1 MAKCNTLMFI
11 IYDQYK
17 LLSMRLNIL
26 LFTLNIV
33 FIILPSTLALVEF
46 IRLFK
51 VGQMLQYR
59 LPLIIYARCFS
70 SEGEGMHA

>member
-1 MAKCNTLMFI
+1 MCNTLMFI

-46 IRLFK
+46 ICLFK

-59 LPLIIYARCFS
+59 LPLNIYARCFS